1 MSDDFEFPA
10 DTMAGRIERQL
21 KALDLNPTAA
31 SKEAT
36 GKPDAIRKIYDKARE
51 GVPFNPRIDTLEG
64 LARVLQKTVDWL
76 RDGRESAPAGSTL
89 GPAVARSGNQ
99 PRFAGYVRAGLFETF
114 DPDFQQ
120 DHEPIPDYVQIQPGY
135 PRIRQYAYQARGDS
149 MDMEGIH
156 DGMWI
161 VAADAADFIDQN
173 GDLETGDIVVVERTK
188 MQRAEREMT
197 LKELHFFKD
206 RYELRPKS
214 SNPEHQPIVVKHD
227 HEIDAD
233 GIEVKIVG
241 ILLTAYK
248 DFRRKRS
255 RSR

>member
-1 MSDDFEFPA
+1 MSDKFEFPA

-21 KALDLNPTAA
+21 DALGMNPTSA

-64 LARVLQKTVDWL
+64 LARVLGKTVDWL
-76 RDGRESAPAGSTL
+76 RDGREPDEGGSTL

-99 PRFAGYVRAGLFETF
+99 PKFAGHVRAGLFETF

-120 DHEPIPDYVQIQPGY
+120 DFEPVPDFVQMQAGY

-149 MDMEGIH
+149 MDKEGIL

-214 SNPEHQPIVVKHD
+214 SNPEHQAIVVKHD
-227 HEIDAD
+227 HEVDAD